1 MSTGDAVVE
10 PFFSLER
17 PRWRF
22 GLDWDPDEAVASRLA
37 FLEQAAGERVR
48 VFGFH
53 MPWPGFGRVARA
65 GRRLPLDPGEVEL
78 GALAAHRRTIGGE
91 VRTGGSG
98 ASDQLGT
105 WRSTFVHRGRLRT
118 VTATPLPASA
128 QLPDASGLQKTPM
141 TGQRAEQPTA

>member
-22 GLDWDPDEAVASRLA
+22 GLDWEPDEAVASRLA

-53 MPWPGFGRVARA
+53 MPCPGFGRVARA
-65 GRRLPLDPGEVEL
+65 GRRLPLDPGEVGL
-78 GALAAHRRTIGGE
+78 GALAAHGRAIGGE
-91 VRTGGSG
+91 VRTCGRG
-98 ASDQLGT
+98 ATDQLGT
-105 WRSTFVHRGRLRT
+105 WRFTSAHRGRLRT
-118 VTATPLPASA
+118 VIATALPASA
-128 QLPDASGLQKTPM
+128 QLSDAARLQKTPM
-141 TGQRAEQPTA
+141 SGHGTERPTA